1 MEDKVI
7 RWIGIIGVIGS
18 DWSYRRKVELLEFFL
33 GELVRGFRR
42 GGEGIACHLKKLRI
56 NMAIA
61 SGVLVEIVLMILL
74 GGIEINERARLD
86 SYLSGCRCGKLMQRL
101 LDYRTV
107 GGVGIIDSGT
117 VLRST
122 VVSLPVDRCGV
133 YSAVIKPE
141 KGFQRNSFRIVG
153 NFHGFGSAGF
163 AGAYIAIGGV
173 GHRAVGIAYL
183 SRDNTR
189 NKGEKMLGAP
199 EASSGEIDCF
209 HQFQFSV

>member
-1 MEDKVI
+1 
-7 RWIGIIGVIGS
+7 
-18 DWSYRRKVELLEFFL
+18 
-33 GELVRGFRR
+33 
-42 GGEGIACHLKKLRI
+42 
-56 NMAIA
+56 
-61 SGVLVEIVLMILL
+61 
-74 GGIEINERARLD
+74 
-86 SYLSGCRCGKLMQRL
+86 MQRL

-173 GHRAVGIAYL
+173 GHIAVGIAYL

-189 NKGEKMLGAP
+189 NKAEKMLGAP

-209 HQFQFSV
+209 HKFQFSV